1 MVTAAERQH
10 GILQQLGPSGRVA
23 VAPLA
28 EYFEVTSE
36 TIRRDLRILE
46 SRGELQRVHGG
57 AIIPEAL
64 DHTLP
69 RSPTLIPGFPP
80 DAALLRLAEAATGLI
95 EPGVRSIFLDSG
107 LPCTALASLFGA
119 RVEKQEQRWTVVT
132 TSLTAGIAFARSGG
146 GGPGTGLVMIHGRVH
161 AGSQSVTGAA
171 AETMIH
177 SLRADIAFLFADT
190 VTAGRDIRTRHPDT
204 VPVKRALIANA
215 KVTVLLSP
223 AEVFREPGG
232 VSFADISGIDVL
244 LTDAHPPPPDLSSL
258 STHNLQVV
266 SP

>member
-1 MVTAAERQH
+1 MITATERQH
-10 GILQQLGPSGRVA
+10 GILQQLAPTGRVA

-28 EYFEVTSE
+28 EHFSVTSE

-46 SRGELQRVHGG
+46 SRGVLQRVHGG

-69 RSPTLIPGFPP
+69 RSPTIIPGHPP
-80 DAALLRLAEAATGLI
+80 GADLLRLAEAAVRLI
-95 EPGVRSIFLDSG
+95 DPGVRSIFLDSG
-107 LPCTALASLFGA
+107 LPCTALATLFGEGA
-119 RVEKQEQRWTVVT
+119 GEERWTVVT
-132 TSLTAGIAFARSGG
+132 TSLAAGIAFARSSDGVG
-146 GGPGTGLVMIHGRVH
+146 VGTTGLVMIHGRVH

-171 AETMIH
+171 AETMIS

-190 VTAGRDIRTRHPDT
+190 VAEGRDLRARHPVT

-215 KVTVLLSP
+215 KFTVLLSP
-223 AEVFREPGG
+223 ATVFREPGG
-232 VSFADISGIDVL
+232 VSFAQLSGIDALV
-244 LTDAHPPPPDLSSL
+244 TDADPRNLNLPALSAL
-258 STHNLQVV
+258 DLQVV